1 MTNKF
6 LEGRVAVITGGRRGL
21 GKAMAMALG
30 EAGAKL
36 ALVDNE
42 PSTDAVNEAKA
53 KGIEAQ
59 GFVCDVS
66 DAKQVEA
73 RAKEIV
79 DRFGKA
85 HILINAAGIVIRKTT
100 SDLSVD
106 EWNRVIGINLSG
118 AFYFSKALLPHMKGQ
133 GYGRIINICSVMAH
147 VSTADRVAYNAS
159 KAGLLAMTKA
169 LALEL
174 APDNIT
180 VVGISPGAFTTDMT
194 TALRNDPVRNATYMD
209 ATPMRRWGE
218 PDEIGKLAL
227 YLCSP
232 DASYITGTDIVIDG
246 GWLASGV

>member
-1 MTNKF
+1 MTNKI

-30 EAGAKL
+30 GAGAKL

-42 PSTDAVNEAKA
+42 PATDAVNEAKS
-53 KGIEAQ
+53 KGIDAQ
-59 GFVCDVS
+59 SFVCDVS
-66 DAKQVEA
+66 NASAVATCAND
-73 RAKEIV
+73 IV
-79 DRFGKA
+79 GKFGKA
-85 HILINAAGIVIRKTT
+85 NILINAAGIVIRKTT
-100 SDLSVD
+100 NELSVD

-169 LALEL
+169 QALEL
-174 APDNIT
+174 AADHIS
-180 VVGISPGAFTTDMT
+180 VVGISPGAFSTDMT
-194 TALRNDPVRNATYMD
+194 AALRNDPVRNATFMD

-246 GWLASGV
+246 GWLASGI